1 MHSAAGVVIA
11 AGLVQSAV
19 AQEAE
24 VIHWWTSGGESAA
37 VKVFADKFTEAGGTW
52 VDNAVAGG
60 QNARTAGINRIVGGD
75 PPTAM
80 QFNTGLQFD
89 EVVGNGFLRD
99 MDDVATAGNWREV
112 LPDAIIQATNRE
124 GKFYAVPV
132 NIHGQS
138 WLWYN
143 TDVMEQAGVEPPST
157 YAEMLEVGPKL
168 KDAGVVPL
176 AFSGEPNWER
186 FLFNSVLL
194 ADGGSE
200 LYLDVLGNQNL
211 DAVNSEDFHKVAET
225 FGELRQLVDEGS
237 PGRKWNDATNMVIT
251 GQAAMQVMGDWA
263 KGEFIAA
270 GLTAGEEYGCTILG
284 GDEKGGYIMGGD
296 VFVFPNV
303 DDPGKQE
310 AQVKLAELMMAPE
323 TQIEFNKKKGSV
335 PVRLDVDVSGMDICA
350 RSQFLRARTSAS
362 SLRRDSSFGSIRNA
376 GSRGR
381 ARAPELARSPSDSRC
396 HRRCRIR
403 SRVDP
408 RGACPPHRRG
418 ESACRA
424 LPP

>member
-1 MHSAAGVVIA
+1 MRRFRQVCLATALIAVNPALAG
-11 AGLVQSAV
+11 
-19 AQEAE
+19 AQEMNAE

-37 VKVFADKFTEAGGTW
+37 VKVFADQFEEAGGTW

-89 EVVGNGFLRD
+89 EIVGNGFLRD
-99 MDDVATAGNWREV
+99 LEDVAAAGNWREV
-112 LPDAIIQATNRE
+112 LPDAIIRATTRE

-143 TDVMEQAGVEPPST
+143 KEVLEQAGVEPPSD
-157 YAEMLEVGPKL
+157 YQDMLEIGPKL
-168 KDAGVVPL
+168 KDAGVVPM
-176 AFSGEPNWER
+176 AFAGAPNWER

-194 ADGGSE
+194 AQGGSE
-200 LYLDVLGNQNL
+200 LYLDVLGNKDI
-211 DAVNSEDFHKVAET
+211 DAVNSDKFREVAET
-225 FGELRQLVDEGS
+225 FGELRALVDEGS

-284 GDEKGGYIMGGD
+284 GDEQGGYIMGGD
-296 VFVFPNV
+296 VFVFPQV
-303 DDPGKQE
+303 DDPAQQAAQE
-310 AQVKLAELMMAPE
+310 KLAELMMAPE

-335 PVRLDVDVSGMDICA
+335 PVRLDVDVSTMDVCAQKGMA
-350 RSQFLRARTSAS
+350 ALR
-362 SLRRDSSFGSIRNA
+362 D
-376 GSRGR
+376 
-381 ARAPELARSPSDSRC
+381 PERQIPSDNFLTTP
-396 HRRCRIR
+396 
-403 SRVDP
+403 DMY
-408 RGACPPHRRG
+408 GALQDVITEYWNTPSM
-418 ESACRA
+418 EVETFVENYASAMEA
-424 LPP
+424 AS

>member
-1 MHSAAGVVIA
+1 MRRFRQVCLATALIAVSPALAG
-11 AGLVQSAV
+11 
-19 AQEAE
+19 AQEMEAE

-37 VKVFADKFTEAGGTW
+37 VKVFADQFEEAGGSW

-89 EVVGNGFLRD
+89 EIVGNGFLRD
-99 MDDVATAGNWREV
+99 LEDVAAAGNWREV
-112 LPDAIIQATNRE
+112 LPDAIIRATTRE

-143 TDVMEQAGVEPPST
+143 KEVLEQAGVEPPSD
-157 YAEMLEVGPKL
+157 YQDMLEIGPKL

-176 AFSGEPNWER
+176 AFAGEPNWER

-194 ADGGSE
+194 AQGGSE
-200 LYLDVLGNQNL
+200 LYLDVLGNKDI
-211 DAVNSEDFHKVAET
+211 DAVNSDKFREVAET
-225 FGELRQLVDEGS
+225 FGELRALVDEGS

-270 GLTAGEEYGCTILG
+270 GMTAGEEYGCTILG
-284 GDEKGGYIMGGD
+284 GDEEGGYIMGGD
-296 VFVFPNV
+296 VFVFPQV
-303 DDPGKQE
+303 DDPAQQAAQE
-310 AQVKLAELMMAPE
+310 KLAELMMAPE

-335 PVRLDVDVSGMDICA
+335 PVRLDVDVSSMDVCAQKGMA
-350 RSQFLRARTSAS
+350 ALR
-362 SLRRDSSFGSIRNA
+362 D
-376 GSRGR
+376 
-381 ARAPELARSPSDSRC
+381 PERQIPSDNFLTTP
-396 HRRCRIR
+396 
-403 SRVDP
+403 DMY
-408 RGACPPHRRG
+408 GALQDVITEYWNTPSM
-418 ESACRA
+418 EVETFVENYASAMEA
-424 LPP
+424 AS